1 VKLSS
6 SKRALLKKN
15 VFESDKSVSNGKS
28 ETENQVVSR
37 GANPNAGMTPIKQ
50 SVVVEYEEEPSTNL
64 ENEMRET
71 SYFK

>member
-1 VKLSS
+1 MKLSS

-37 GANPNAGMTPIKQ
+37 GGNPNAGMTPIKQ